1 MTRNYFAGFLLLSGA
16 CGPCA
21 KDKRQQKQTFQDLD
35 VWMCL
40 KCGVQACGATDDLKD
55 GKGHAQV
62 HYKTPR
68 SDLHCIFVN
77 VNTWTLFC
85 FECQEVIYIDSYKKL
100 REAVELVKKVAE
112 TKHVNKSVTAKKP
125 TQMMTKSNR

>member
-1 MTRNYFAGFLLLSGA
+1 MYKKFNFKISILGA

-21 KDKRQQKQTFQDLD
+21 KDKRQQKQTFEGLD

-40 KCGVQACGATDDLKD
+40 KCGVQACGSKDSLKD

-77 VNTWTLFC
+77 VNSWNLFC
-85 FECQEVIYIDSYKKL
+85 FECQEVLYIDSFKKL

-112 TKHVNKSVTAKKP
+112 NKHVNKSVMTNKKP
-125 TQMMTKSNR
+125 VMTKSNR